1 MNPPKTNIT
10 VIVDYYF
17 PSVRGGGPKKSVF
30 LLQDLLKDKIKF
42 NILSYNKDVDGMK
55 YDPKN
60 LIFDVSYISHPLKVF
75 FLLNKDT
82 IYLNSFFSKISIAIL
97 FFSRFLSSKKIIV
110 APRGELFYDNIIKN
124 NTFLKKTAI
133 FLIKFLSKSGL
144 IIHVTSDS
152 ERYAAKQILGN
163 KFQYVNIPNLISLDF
178 NSNYEK
184 VFDFSFVGRV
194 IYKKGLLL
202 FLNQLK
208 TIEKSLRINLCVIV
222 EDLKY
227 WEQCLISIENLSHH
241 SIEINLNADESL
253 VKEKLSKS
261 TFTIVPSVN
270 ENHGHVIFEAL
281 ENNSLPIISTG
292 CPFSKE
298 ISNNFLK
305 FDVNS
310 DFKANILELMCWEN
324 NYIELELL
332 KLQKRVKIIFDKK
345 RLKSK
350 YINLFNK

>member
-1 MNPPKTNIT
+1 M
-10 VIVDYYF
+10 
-17 PSVRGGGPKKSVF
+17 
-30 LLQDLLKDKIKF
+30 
-42 NILSYNKDVDGMK
+42 
-55 YDPKN
+55 
-60 LIFDVSYISHPLKVF
+60 
-75 FLLNKDT
+75 
-82 IYLNSFFSKISIAIL
+82 
-97 FFSRFLSSKKIIV
+97 
-110 APRGELFYDNIIKN
+110 
-124 NTFLKKTAI
+124 
-133 FLIKFLSKSGL
+133 
-144 IIHVTSDS
+144 
-152 ERYAAKQILGN
+152 
-163 KFQYVNIPNLISLDF
+163 
-178 NSNYEK
+178 
-184 VFDFSFVGRV
+184 
-194 IYKKGLLL
+194 L

-310 DFKANILELMCWEN
+310 DFKANIRELMCWEN